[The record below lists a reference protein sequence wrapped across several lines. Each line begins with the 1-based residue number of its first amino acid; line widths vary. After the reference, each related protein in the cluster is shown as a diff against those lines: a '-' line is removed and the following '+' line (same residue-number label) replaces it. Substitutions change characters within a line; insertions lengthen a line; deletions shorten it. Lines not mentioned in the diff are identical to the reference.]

1 MKTVKDNK
9 QLKSLWSAG
18 RRAITPKIGQLTN
31 DPQAIQRIVS
41 AQLLLEGR
49 ISTPLSR
56 KK

>member
-9 QLKSLWSAG
+9 QLKSMWSAG